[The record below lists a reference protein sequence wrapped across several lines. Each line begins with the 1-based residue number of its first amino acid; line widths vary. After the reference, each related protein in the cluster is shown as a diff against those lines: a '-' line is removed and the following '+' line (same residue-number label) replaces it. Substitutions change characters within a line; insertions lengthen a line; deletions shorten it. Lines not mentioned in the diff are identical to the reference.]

1 MKITVIDR
9 LVYGIMHIPV
19 KKLFHKKLSG
29 RLPEGTV
36 SKLPG
41 EIWNEYKN
49 RLPGLEKKET
59 AGATLVIR
67 LSLLTLILYEKLI
80 AENIQKQEAIR
91 LTSEIT
97 WAVYDKL
104 TGIFWFFTRFFSGK
118 PIVRLRKAM
127 NFAVKYFPYNSPGY
141 EMEFLKTDDREFF
154 FDVHKCPSA
163 DFFIE
168 HRVSELCSETWC
180 NLDYSLAEKWNVGLE
195 REKTIAKGDGICTF
209 RFKAKSDANLH
220 NTFN

>member
-1 MKITVIDR
+1 MKITIVDK
-9 LVYGIMHIPV
+9 LVYLISRKPAE
-19 KKLFHKKLSG
+19 KLFYKKLSCI
-29 RLPEGTV
+29 LPQCTIY
-36 SKLPG
+36 KIPK
-41 EIWNEYKN
+41 EIWNEYKR
-49 RLPGLEKKET
+49 RLPGLQKKET

-80 AENIQKQEAIR
+80 SENIQKQEAIR

-141 EMEFLKTDDREFF
+141 EMEFLKADDSEFF
-154 FDVHKCPSA
+154 FNVHKCPSA
-163 DFFIE
+163 EFFKE
-168 HRVSELCSETWC
+168 HRLSELCTETWC

-195 REKTIAKGDGICTF
+195 RDKTIAKGDELCTF
-209 RFKAKSDANLH
+209 RFKAKNVANLH